1 MLQEQQVR
9 QAISDYYD
17 IIRRA
22 EHLAKITGLEEK
34 YYRYFIDHI
43 EFSNEID
50 YRFEYKYEHDCV
62 YESLPLKYLWMDD
75 KDVIADFKAEQER
88 KLAEEKALK
97 EEEERKKKEA
107 KEKADRTLYEKLKA
121 KYGNE

>member
-1 MLQEQQVR
+1 MLQEQQIR
-9 QAISDYYD
+9 KTISDYYE

-22 EHLAKITGLEEK
+22 EHLAKITGLEETYSR
-34 YYRYFIDHI
+34 YYIDRI
-43 EFSNEID
+43 SFSDEID
-50 YRFEYKYEHDCV
+50 YTFEYKYEHDNV

-75 KDVIADFKAEQER
+75 KDVIADYKAEEER
-88 KLAEEKALK
+88 KLAEEKARK

-107 KEKADRTLYEKLKA
+107 KEKADRTLYEELKA